1 MYHFQHT
8 PNWYNLYGP
17 SLLAFTRLTRATEME
32 MALTRQNWASR
43 MALFLDPR
51 QRRHTRGVSL
61 LISLIWMQFR
71 IYLAAVLFPVF
82 HSMTCK
88 LHSSC
93 VIFMKSLLLDSTEIF
108 SLCRFEC
115 LSFKELDQLTR
126 KRRHQPRHQPFFS
139 EVWYELDDDVANLQ
153 IFPGVESVP
162 ACSAQCQVR
171 LRQN

>member
-1 MYHFQHT
+1 
-8 PNWYNLYGP
+8 
-17 SLLAFTRLTRATEME
+17 
-32 MALTRQNWASR
+32 
-43 MALFLDPR
+43 MALFLDPH
-51 QRRHTRGVSL
+51 RHRHSRGVSL

-126 KRRHQPRHQPFFS
+126 KRRHHP
-139 EVWYELDDDVANLQ
+139 DTNLS
-153 IFPGVESVP
+153 SVK
-162 ACSAQCQVR
+162 ST
-171 LRQN
+171 N